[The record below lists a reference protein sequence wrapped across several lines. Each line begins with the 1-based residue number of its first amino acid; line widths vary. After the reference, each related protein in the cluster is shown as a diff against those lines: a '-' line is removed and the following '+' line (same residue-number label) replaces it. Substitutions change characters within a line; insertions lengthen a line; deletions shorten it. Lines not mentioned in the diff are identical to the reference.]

1 MEPMADLEPN
11 NTPIAPD
18 TTAAPLE
25 ENGVLAK
32 AADSPPMTSAQAE
45 QILAELKTIKQNLLW
60 VLLIGGFFAAR
71 SFFFHY

>member
-1 MEPMADLEPN
+1 MADLEPK
-11 NTPIAPD
+11 NTPTASGN
-18 TTAAPLE
+18 TAAPPE
-25 ENGVLAK
+25 EEGVLAK
-32 AADSPPMTSAQAE
+32 TADSAPITSAQAE

>member
-1 MEPMADLEPN
+1 MADLDPN
-11 NTPIAPD
+11 NIPTASDNTEAP
-18 TTAAPLE
+18 PKKG
-25 ENGVLAK
+25 GVLAENT
-32 AADSPPMTSAQAE
+32 DSSPMTSAQAE